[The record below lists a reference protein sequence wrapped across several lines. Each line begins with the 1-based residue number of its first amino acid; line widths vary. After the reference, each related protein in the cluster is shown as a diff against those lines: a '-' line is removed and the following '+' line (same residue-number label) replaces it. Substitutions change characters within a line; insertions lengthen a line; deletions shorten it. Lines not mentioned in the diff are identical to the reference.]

1 MRKHNTGGITFNI
14 FNAILLSAIAISMI
28 YPFIHLLAI
37 ALSSPGAV
45 LSQSVGIIPKGGVTF
60 ETFKQVIESSTMT
73 RTMGNTVFITVVGT
87 LVNMI
92 LTILMAYPL
101 SRRYIVI
108 RGFIMKIIIFTML
121 FNGGM
126 IPNYYLISKLGL
138 IDSYWALILPGAIS
152 AFNMIILIS
161 FFQTI
166 PSELEDAAH
175 IDGAGDFKIL
185 IQIVIPLSL
194 AGIATISLF
203 YAVAKWNT
211 FMNAILYI
219 NSMKKYPLQVVLRQ
233 IILQNEAISSSTDD
247 ILSMPPESKKAA
259 SIFFS
264 VVPILCAYPFLQKYF
279 VKGVMIG
286 AIKG

>member
-1 MRKHNTGGITFNI
+1 
-14 FNAILLSAIAISMI
+14 
-28 YPFIHLLAI
+28 
-37 ALSSPGAV
+37 
-45 LSQSVGIIPKGGVTF
+45 
-60 ETFKQVIESSTMT
+60 
-73 RTMGNTVFITVVGT
+73 
-87 LVNMI
+87 
-92 LTILMAYPL
+92 
-101 SRRYIVI
+101 
-108 RGFIMKIIIFTML
+108 MKIIIFTML